1 MKIGDYKQMMAYLT
15 RPEQSK
21 EQVADLVDELTPGPL
36 KDELTKDY
44 DPSQESYEEY
54 LQRKALGERPFNAQ
68 DGGRANLAIGGGAI
82 EGEDLGTRE
91 GFGSPEAI
99 EYLKSLKPGSA
110 VNTYAVGKQFNVD
123 ASTVAGQVQRNFP
136 ELRLQTKKESAAKA
150 AETRRELYKQKLSD
164 FPVVET
170 KIRGS
175 GKEARGKGRDITG
188 IRFPNEEMKNDY
200 IQDLTNRYS
209 GVRGRKGLT
218 NKELAEKYLGS
229 SNPNDIGRIERINN
243 YFVKNLNLEYE
254 KAPISEVKEKRTR
267 RLAITQGGRSFKGTE
282 DIPFHHI
289 MPIGGE
295 VDLTTKDVAFINK
308 QMNSTLAPYNTK
320 LNDIADAI
328 SNQLNNQEPGYLKRI
343 DELNNQAEQIIE
355 SVKTRLP
362 KKYQNYIGF
371 NRLDPILDENA
382 TPIRLNVT
390 RVGVDDTK
398 SLAGKIGEPVKL
410 EGLTQKNINE
420 IKKLKYR
427 NAIKNFPISTG
438 GPTLGAVGD
447 IGMAR
452 DILSRDI
459 ETGKRLISE
468 YGPKVLQ
475 GARQVTKLAVI
486 PELAFGAAF
495 APLDLGEGRSGLE
508 TLLNVA
514 TLGMGVPISDA
525 RDRANYVD
533 QFGLK
538 EDLFSAQIK
547 QSGAQYGAPE
557 LTEREQLAL
566 QKAEEFDTQILQPR
580 LKKTLLERQ
589 AASDPNFGTGI
600 MGMANGGRIGFRGGG
615 MDMGAGSSK
624 SSKSSGP
631 AGGASSG
638 GNYGGNKNSGP
649 DRSKVSEQQERNNQA
664 AVREA
669 QAVNQKKEETINR
682 IKEAQAKQSPIRTF
696 FDHTNF
702 TKTLKRVG
710 SIPNYHQLGGY
721 DFMSRFPNTP
731 PSIAKSLGYGYQGLS
746 EGIRSLN
753 PFDNYSFQD
762 AMTRAG
768 EEGRLNALGVDAYG
782 NPTNPITQQYYN
794 LPTTLRPNFAKDSN
808 NFKSDPYD
816 NREQYGAQGQYS
828 RPPSTPSDGNNF
840 KSDLYDNREQYG
852 AQGQYQRPP
861 STPSDGG
868 DNKINLINTLNKF
881 RPDTFVNPYNFSV
894 DLNKNIG
901 PFGLNSFINTLGI
914 LGIDDPRTPEDE
926 SEQDDYGISASY
938 IRDLLGG
945 TLGLGAG
952 YSPTTGT
959 NFGLNFSKQFNQG
972 GRVGFADGPKN
983 PGKRKTMK
991 ILAGLA
997 SLPILGR
1004 FFDVAQVAEKAAPAV
1019 VETFK
1024 NAPPHFIG
1032 LVNKIRALGR
1042 IIDPKKLLRYDKEK
1056 ISNVYDY
1063 GDYRM
1068 FEGIDGQIKIE
1079 KEKFM
1084 GTDYGDAKVS
1094 EEYMSY
1100 NPKTPKFN
1108 KKGEKIPDEYEE
1120 VYEEYTAYPDSEG
1133 KMKDIYES
1141 VEPSTIDEGTYS
1153 KEELEQLIVE
1163 QIENNLKKGKEG
1175 LN

>member
-1032 LVNKIRALGR
+1032 LVNKIRALGK
-1042 IIDPKKLLRYDKEK
+1042 IVNPKKLLRSEQEQF
-1056 ISNVYDY
+1056 SNVYDY

-1079 KEKFM
+1079 KEKFT
-1084 GTDYGDAKVS
+1084 GTYYGDAKVS

-1108 KKGEKIPDEYEE
+1108 KKGKKIPDEYEE

-1163 QIENNLKKGKEG
+1163 QIENNLKKGKK
-1175 LN
+1175 